1 MGTSGQVHASRP
13 KGPAKLDQQHE
24 KLDQHHDETLR
35 EENMRREQQQN
46 DTNDKENN

>member
-1 MGTSGQVHASRP
+1 MGTSGQVHASRS
-13 KGPAKLDQQHE
+13 KGPA

-46 DTNDKENN
+46 DTNDKEHN